1 MKGPKGV
8 FVCQECGYESAQWMG
23 KCPACASWNRFVE
36 EVRLAEAP
44 VRISSRRSG
53 LGRDP
58 ASATGLTSAATPVPV
73 DQVISGDEER
83 LITGIGEFDR
93 VLGGGIVPGQWRS

>member
-8 FVCQECGYESAQWMG
+8 FVCQECGYESAKWMG

-58 ASATGLTSAATPVPV
+58 ASATGLT
-73 DQVISGDEER
+73 
-83 LITGIGEFDR
+83 
-93 VLGGGIVPGQWRS
+93 